1 MLWLRGRRNRG
12 ERRGK
17 VRKLL
22 TIVGGPIQGLLGLA
36 SQFIPSVAS
45 AVDAGASGGNIF
57 NIASGALLTGLG
69 LQKSE
74 SAQKVGAL
82 GIGGL
87 NGLVGIL
94 SALGVTNL
102 AGIQMN
108 KGWLPI
114 AVNLVIGAWG
124 IISGL
129 MKKK

>member
-1 MLWLRGRRNRG
+1 MT
-12 ERRGK
+12 
-17 VRKLL
+17 KLL
-22 TIVGGPIQGLLGLA
+22 TRLGGPIQGLFGLA
-36 SQFIPSVAS
+36 SQFIPGVAS
-45 AVDAGASGGNIF
+45 AVNAGASGGNIF
-57 NIASGALLTGLG
+57 NIASGALLTALG

-74 SAQKVGAL
+74 SAQRVGAL

-87 NGLVGIL
+87 NGLAGIL
-94 SALGVTNL
+94 SALGVNNIL
-102 AGIQMN
+102 GAQFS

>member
-1 MLWLRGRRNRG
+1 MT
-12 ERRGK
+12 
-17 VRKLL
+17 KLL
-22 TIVGGPIQGLLGLA
+22 TRLGGPIQGLFGLA

-45 AVDAGASGGNIF
+45 TVDAGASGGNIF
-57 NIASGALLTGLG
+57 NIASGALLTALG

-87 NGLVGIL
+87 NGLAGIL
-94 SALGVTNL
+94 SIFGVNNLG
-102 AGIQMN
+102 GFQMN

-114 AVNLVIGAWG
+114 AVNLIIGAWG

-129 MKKK
+129 TKKK